1 MKINKHKRY
10 QGFTLIET
18 TVVLLLT
25 ILISAAALGLLN
37 NQIRAFGVLR
47 SQDFMVTE
55 APQIN
60 NTLHRI
66 MSNASSFQ
74 LFENKADAFT
84 GTNPVTT
91 DASAILLEYQSA
103 SRDATGGASAAN
115 QMAQT
120 IRITFNE
127 TTVPSQLEFYL
138 TDPTSSPAKDPD
150 AGDAPDWIITDNAAN
165 VSFGILTGVFQTTIT
180 GPNGGV
186 ITYSNTTL
194 K

>member
-1 MKINKHKRY
+1 MKTNKHTKS

-18 TVVLLLT
+18 TVVLLLAL
-25 ILISAAALGLLN
+25 LISAAALGLLT
-37 NQIRAFGVLR
+37 NQIRVFDLLR
-47 SQDFMVTE
+47 RQDFMVNE

-74 LFENKADAFT
+74 LFASKADAFA
-84 GTNPVTT
+84 GTNPVTAN
-91 DASAILLEYQSA
+91 ASAILLEYQGA
-103 SRDATGGASAAN
+103 SRDSGTSTAN
-115 QMAQT
+115 RMAQT
-120 IRITFNE
+120 IRITFNQ
-127 TTVPSQLEFYL
+127 TTTPSQLEFYL
-138 TDPTSSPAKDPD
+138 TDPAAVPVKNPN
-150 AGDAPDWIITDNAAN
+150 AGDPPDWIITDNASD